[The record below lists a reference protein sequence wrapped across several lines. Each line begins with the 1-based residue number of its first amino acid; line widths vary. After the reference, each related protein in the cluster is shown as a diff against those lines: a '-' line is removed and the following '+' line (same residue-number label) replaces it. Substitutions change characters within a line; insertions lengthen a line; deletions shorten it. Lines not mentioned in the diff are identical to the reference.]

1 MYLRMPIFLTL
12 ILTLIV
18 AAETGTAQTANRTV
32 QPLVPQ
38 HGGASLE
45 AAATLVEG
53 IMKATG
59 TMAPG
64 MSGVMTGVGTG
75 LDKGGALLNSVQALN
90 ETMENFEPDYSPNGM
105 PRIPLSC
112 AFVAEGEAPSAGE
125 ACNQCYAD
133 ATGQISDVRVDFER
147 LRAVGGRTKAMVD
160 AALAFGDSLAP
171 LAGNGSIGW
180 TQSRPEVVA
189 SYEGFKV
196 KYAASYKRLL
206 DRLDKGLRALDTCER
221 EHFDNPDWYSRNGF
235 IFFAF
240 MEGRYELN

>member
-1 MYLRMPIFLTL
+1 MHLRTPIFLTL
-12 ILTLIV
+12 MLVLIV
-18 AAETGTAQTANRTV
+18 GAETGTAQTANRTV
-32 QPLVPQ
+32 QPLVPE
-38 HGGASLE
+38 HRPSLSE
-45 AAATLVEG
+45 AVALANRVVEATGLELPGMSEFSAAATLFE
-53 IMKATG
+53 T
-59 TMAPG
+59 
-64 MSGVMTGVGTG
+64 
-75 LDKGGALLNSVQALN
+75 VQALN
-90 ETMENFEPDYSPNGM
+90 ETMEGFEPDYSPNGM

-112 AFVAEGEAPSAGE
+112 SFVAEGEEPSAGE

-147 LRAVGGRTKAMVD
+147 LMAVGARTKAWVD
-160 AALAFGDSLAP
+160 AMLAFGDSFSTLES
-171 LAGNGSIGW
+171 NGSIGW
-180 TQSRPEVVA
+180 TKSRPDVVA